1 MCARPALSYVLPIRS
16 TAVRRDLD
24 DYLQALSEVVEVV
37 VVDGS
42 DEAVFAAH
50 GVRWGRWVH
59 HVAVDCDHVTP
70 MGKVG
75 GVLTGLHHA
84 SYDAVVV
91 ADEDVR
97 WDPNLLA
104 EAARRLRG
112 VDVVRPQN
120 WFRPAPWH
128 ARWDTGRILVNRA
141 VSCDW
146 PGTLV
151 IDRRA
156 ISRAGGY
163 DGSALFENLELVR
176 TIKAAGG
183 QERCAPDLFVPRTPP
198 TAAQFLN
205 QRVRQAYDEFARP
218 WRMALGLVLVPTVVR
233 GGRRAA
239 LAIALSSVAVAE
251 VGRRRAGGQAVFRPL
266 AALWAPCWV
275 AERAVTS
282 WLALLSRVRHGGVR
296 YHDTVLRK
304 AATPMRE
311 LRQAYARQGSGATAV
326 HGVRASWR

>member
-1 MCARPALSYVLPIRS
+1 MSARLALSYVLPIRS
-16 TAVRRDLD
+16 TEVRHDLD
-24 DYLQALSEVVEVV
+24 GYLKELSEVVEVV

-42 DEAVFAAH
+42 DDAVFAAH
-50 GVRWGRWVH
+50 EVHWGKWVH
-59 HVAVDCDHVTP
+59 HIAVDSDHVTP

-75 GVLTGLHHA
+75 GLLTGLHHA
-84 SYDAVVV
+84 SWDAVVI
-91 ADEDVR
+91 ADDDVR
-97 WDPNLLA
+97 WDPELLA

-128 ARWDTGRILVNRA
+128 ARWDTGRTLINRA
-141 VSCDW
+141 LSGDW

-151 IDRRA
+151 LDRRA
-156 ISRAGGY
+156 LHRTGGY

-183 QERCAPDLFVPRTPP
+183 RELSAPDLFVPRTPP
-198 TAAQFLN
+198 TAAQFLD

-218 WRMALGLVLVPTVVR
+218 WRLLLSLAILPTVAW

-239 LAIALSSVAVAE
+239 VVIALASVAAAE
-251 VGRRRAGGQAVFRPL
+251 AGRRRAGGSAVFGPL
-266 AALWAPCWV
+266 AAVWAPCWV

-282 WLALLSRVRHGGVR
+282 WLALLWRVRHGGMR
-296 YHDTVLRK
+296 YRGTVLRK

-311 LRQAYARQGSGATAV
+311 LRRTYARQGSDAAAV
-326 HGVRASWR
+326 HGVRPSWR